1 MTFTVHK
8 AVPLPSDNPLSSH
21 ALPDGFPLLVNDVES
36 KIVEPV
42 LVYQLRKLKII
53 GRRHWENYRNTAE
66 AEAFDLRDWFAFLEH
81 LEWKNPITQKI
92 HLGKPW
98 DLANETDYVT
108 YRDTMQ
114 EIVSPYTKRNLA
126 NNTIR
131 RRQGNVERF
140 YKTAQ
145 INGWYSGEFI
155 SNKAKKRRNAH
166 RDPSNEKLSR
176 HASTSEEETSK
187 FRQSATAPEP
197 IRPLTKYEWE
207 LIKNFLGP
215 MPSEARFVEESSRN
229 RLASEVSIG
238 SGLRVDE
245 IASLTVYQ
253 LHSLYC
259 LWQAADEEER
269 IMGFSKLRVTKT
281 KRAKTRDVMI
291 PNYIIPELMAYMD
304 VERKAAIEKA
314 RARAVKEGKRFKE
327 PTTIFVNLID
337 SEKHAG
343 NAVNATTLSRAFTKA
358 CLNAGV
364 TDYVEKIDIDTKER
378 YRVLLSKHV
387 FHDLRHTFAVWKYHQ
402 LVANG
407 DSEPWKEIQILL
419 GHANLKTTMDTY
431 LAVTNIDRSEA
442 GKRQYAAKR
451 ALGEDA

>member
-8 AVPLPSDNPLSSH
+8 AVPLPPDSIFSSH
-21 ALPDGFPLLVNDVES
+21 ALPEGFPLLVIDEES

-42 LVYQLRKLKII
+42 LVYQLRKLKVI

-81 LEWKNPITQKI
+81 LQWKNPITQEI
-92 HLGKPW
+92 QLGKPW
-98 DLANETDYVT
+98 DLANETDYIT

-114 EIVSPYTKRNLA
+114 ELISPYTKRNLA

-131 RRQGNVERF
+131 RRQGTVERF
-140 YKTAQ
+140 YKEAQ
-145 INGWYSGEFI
+145 NNGWYAGEFI
-155 SNKAKKRRNAH
+155 SNKAKKRRRAH
-166 RDPSNEKLSR
+166 RDSTNENLSR

-187 FRQSATAPEP
+187 FRQLATAPEP
-197 IRPLTKYEWE
+197 VRPLTAYEWDV
-207 LIKNFLGP
+207 IKKFLGP
-215 MPSEARFVEESSRN
+215 MPSERHYSEGSSRD
-229 RLASEVSIG
+229 RLAAEVSIG

-245 IASLTVYQ
+245 VASLTVYQ
-253 LHSLYC
+253 LHSLYR
-259 LWQAADEEER
+259 LWLAADEGER

-281 KRAKTRDVMI
+281 KRAKIRDVMI
-291 PNYIIPELMAYMD
+291 PNYIIPELIAYMD
-304 VERKAAIEKA
+304 TERKAAIEKA
-314 RARAVKEGKRFKE
+314 RTRAIKEGKRFKE

-364 TDYVEKIDIDTKER
+364 TDYVEKIDIDTKVH
-378 YRVLLSKHV
+378 YRVLLPKHV

-402 LVANG
+402 IVANG
-407 DSEPWKEIQILL
+407 ESEPWKEIQILL
-419 GHANLKTTMDTY
+419 GHASLKTTMDIY

-442 GKRQYAAKR
+442 GKRQYGAKKG
-451 ALGEDA
+451 LGEDA